1 MLEVQSYKRTEI
13 RSNSAAYRA
22 DCELGHSPHAGGLG
36 PQLYLW
42 YSETMLEMSPRRG
55 AATRERIL
63 ELAESAV
70 LEKGFAATSIEE
82 LIVAAG
88 ITKSGFFYHFK
99 DKGELATALM
109 QRYIGHND
117 AVMGD
122 IFKRADELNE
132 DPLHGFLVALKL
144 FAEMVADLP
153 GTHPG
158 CLVASF
164 CYQDRLFSQ
173 DVRDL
178 AFDGVSNWRKFFLE
192 RLTLIDQRYPRKI
205 GVELGA
211 LADMANTLVDGGIIL
226 SRIMRDK
233 AILPQQIMLYRD
245 FVRAVFL
252 GA

>member
-1 MLEVQSYKRTEI
+1 
-13 RSNSAAYRA
+13 
-22 DCELGHSPHAGGLG
+22 
-36 PQLYLW
+36 
-42 YSETMLEMSPRRG
+42 MLEMSPRKG
-55 AATRERIL
+55 SATRERVL
-63 ELAESAV
+63 ELAEAAV

-109 QRYIGHND
+109 QRYIAQND
-117 AVMGD
+117 AILTE
-122 IFKRADELNE
+122 IFARAEELNE

-144 FAEMVADLP
+144 LAEMTADLP

-173 DVRDL
+173 DVREL
-178 AFDGVSNWRKFFLE
+178 AFDGVSNWRKFFMT
-192 RLTLIDQRYPRKI
+192 RLTRIAAHYPPRI
-205 GVELGA
+205 PVDLGA
-211 LADMANTLVDGGIIL
+211 LADMANTLMDGGIVL
-226 SRIMRDK
+226 SRVMRDRT
-233 AILPQQIMLYRD
+233 ILPQQIMLYRD

-252 GA
+252 GADAIPSEDAPRA